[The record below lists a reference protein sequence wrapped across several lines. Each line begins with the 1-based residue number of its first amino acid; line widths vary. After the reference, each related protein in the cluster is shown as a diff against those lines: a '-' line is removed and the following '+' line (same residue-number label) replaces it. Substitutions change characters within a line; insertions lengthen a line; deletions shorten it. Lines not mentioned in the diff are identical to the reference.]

1 MPKCTLCQFA
11 NPGNNK
17 FCGQC
22 GASLEEDAIDST
34 PTIQASDLQTNTA
47 TPDSAK
53 NISADR
59 RQLTVM
65 FCDLADPPLP
75 SDDLNAEEC
84 QDIIRRYQT
93 TCTKVIDHLGGHLA
107 PCSGEGV
114 LAYFGYPKANEDDA
128 RRAVYSAL
136 NCIKAI
142 TKLNKPLRDKTKR
155 LHLRIGIHTGLVV
168 IGELGKGST
177 KEHLVVGRTPSMAI
191 NLQNLADSNQVLITS
206 STYHLVRHFFKV
218 NAQGQKTL
226 RNIPNPIDVYHV
238 IQKINETDRNEAIE
252 KQNQLTPIVGR
263 QNELQKLNHLWDQ
276 VLAGQGKVAL
286 IVGETGIGKSRLL
299 HAFKEK
305 ITTQPGKILFLTAYG
320 SKYNK
325 TSSLRSMIEML
336 ERIFGFTSD
345 MNISARFKLLETH
358 LSETEFDLADYLP
371 LFSNLL
377 NLPLADH
384 YTELNL
390 TSERKK
396 KQTLEVLCEYI
407 FKLSLKKP
415 LLFVIEDLH
424 WIDPSSLAFFEILI
438 QKSARHK
445 ILTLFISRPKFKVPW
460 HPRSEITLLNLNPLT
475 DQDIAFM
482 VEKLTQGSRF
492 PQILID
498 EIIKKTDGIPLFVE
512 EITQMVLKSKTDNPS
527 KNNNNERFAEL
538 SIPASLQE
546 LLTARLD
553 DLGPVRHVA
562 QLAAVIGREFSYS
575 LLEKITENEAT
586 LRQDLQVLL
595 NAELITQDCAD
606 HQCCYLFKHVLTQ
619 ELALSSMLKTQRQK
633 VHLKIAQIAE
643 TQNPEIVA
651 TMPEYIALHYT
662 HAGDMD
668 SAIDWWLQAGELAL
682 TKFANIEAISHLEQG
697 IRLSEK
703 LPATPI
709 HGQRELRL
717 QSAIGAAYCATTGY
731 ASKEVERTYSRAWE
745 LCKQLDD
752 NSEQFPIL
760 WGQWA
765 FHVVRANLHHALE
778 ITVEMIKSAKA
789 KKDTN
794 LLLEAKMASGLTQ
807 FFLGNF
813 EQAKNDLAASIEAD
827 HDERDRSFTF
837 RSGQDAGVCARS
849 YLALTL
855 WILGHPRE
863 AIKCSENAINLARKL
878 DHPFSLAYA
887 LNFAGWLYYMLRDPK
902 QAKKC
907 TEEELK
913 ISAEHEFFW
922 LQLGSVVAGWAET
935 QLGAAE
941 QGLIQIQ
948 QGIKNYSF
956 PGAQLSQTLLLS
968 IQASVCLELGQLDEC
983 KQLLDEAVNAIHD
996 TQETFWL
1003 TEIYRLLGLLAQKQ
1017 DQSETAH
1024 DYLNQS
1030 MALAQTQAA
1039 PMLQLRAAA
1048 SLVRCA
1054 TAETHAEAL
1063 QLLVS
1068 AYANIDKDSTLVDCR
1083 NAEQLINPL
1092 G

>member
-11 NPGNNK
+11 NPDDNK

-22 GASLEEDAIDST
+22 GASLEKDAIDST
-34 PTIQASDLQTNTA
+34 PTIQTSDHQTNTA

-65 FCDLADPPLP
+65 FCDLADSSLP

-84 QDIIRRYQT
+84 QDIIRRYQA
-93 TCTKVIDHLGGHLA
+93 TCIEVIDHFGGHLA
-107 PCSGEGV
+107 PCSGEGI

-142 TKLNKPLRDKTKR
+142 TKLDKPLRDKTKK

-177 KEHLVVGRTPSMAI
+177 KEHLVVGRTPNIAI
-191 NLQNLADSNQVLITS
+191 NLQNLADSNQLLITS
-206 STYHLVRHFFKV
+206 STYHLVHRFFKV
-218 NAQGQKTL
+218 SAQGQKTL
-226 RNIPNPIDVYHV
+226 RNISNPIDVYHV
-238 IQKINETDRNEAIE
+238 IQKINATDRNEAIE
-252 KQNQLTPIVGR
+252 KQNKLTPIVGR

-276 VLAGQGKVAL
+276 VLAGQGQVAL

-305 ITTQPGKILFLTAYG
+305 ITTHPDEILFLTAYG

-345 MNISARFKLLETH
+345 MNVSARFKLLEAQ
-358 LSETEFDLADYLP
+358 LSEAEFDLADYVP
-371 LFSNLL
+371 LFSSLL
-377 NLPLADH
+377 DLPLADH

-396 KQTLEVLCEYI
+396 KRILEKLCEYI
-407 FKLSLKKP
+407 LKLSLKKP
-415 LLFVIEDLH
+415 LLFVVEDLH
-424 WIDPSSLAFFEILI
+424 WVDPSTLAFFEILV
-438 QKSARHK
+438 QKSTRYK
-445 ILTLFISRPKFKVPW
+445 ILILFISRPKFNVPW

-482 VEKLTQGSRF
+482 VEKLTQGSHF

-512 EITQMVLKSKTDNPS
+512 EITHMVLKSKTDNHS
-527 KNNNNERFAEL
+527 KIKNNEHFAEL

-553 DLGPVRHVA
+553 DLGPVRNIA

-575 LLEKITENEAT
+575 LLEKITENKAT
-586 LRQDLQVLL
+586 LQQDLEVLL
-595 NAELITQDCAD
+595 NAELIIQDCAG
-606 HQCCYLFKHVLTQ
+606 HHCCYLFKHVLTQ

-633 VHLKIAQIAE
+633 VHRKIAHIAE

-651 TMPEYIALHYT
+651 AMPEYIALHYT
-662 HAGDMD
+662 HAGDLD
-668 SAIDWWLQAGELAL
+668 NAIDWWLQAGELAL
-682 TKFANIEAISHLEQG
+682 TKFANVEAISHLEQG
-697 IRLSEK
+697 IMLSEQ
-703 LPATPI
+703 LPATPT

-752 NSEQFPIL
+752 TSEQFPIL

-778 ITVEMIKSAKA
+778 ITVEMLKSAKA
-789 KKDTN
+789 KKDAN
-794 LLLEAKMASGLTQ
+794 LLLEANMATGLTQ

-813 EQAKNDLAASIEAD
+813 EQAKKDLTASIKAD

-855 WILGHPRE
+855 WILGHPGE
-863 AIKCSENAINLARKL
+863 AIKCSENAIRLARKL

-907 TEEELK
+907 TTEELE
-913 ISAEHEFFW
+913 ISEEHDFFW
-922 LQLGSVVAGWAET
+922 FQLGSVVAGWTET
-935 QLGAAE
+935 QLGIAE
-941 QGLIQIQ
+941 KGLIQIQ

-956 PGAQLSQTLLLS
+956 PGARLSQTLLLS

-983 KQLLDEAVNAIHD
+983 KLLLDEAVNAIHD

-1054 TAETHAEAL
+1054 TAETHPEAL
-1063 QLLVS
+1063 QSLVS
-1068 AYANIDKDSTLVDCR
+1068 AYANIDKDSALVDCR